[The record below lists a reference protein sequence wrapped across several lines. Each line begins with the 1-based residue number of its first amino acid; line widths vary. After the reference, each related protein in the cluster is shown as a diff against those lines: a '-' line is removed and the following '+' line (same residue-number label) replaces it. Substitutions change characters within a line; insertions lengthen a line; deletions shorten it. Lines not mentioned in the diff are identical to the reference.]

1 MPPEPV
7 IWPEREVRPLEPGV
21 VSPNNWTFLLSVSVP
36 FQRLKLVLPVLVPPM
51 LTSPVPRLATV
62 MALAMVVFPEL
73 FATRAMLLVPVL
85 PSPSTMEPL
94 PKEVDAPPMSVP
106 WLTNEPPA

>member
-1 MPPEPV
+1 
-7 IWPEREVRPLEPGV
+7 
-21 VSPNNWTFLLSVSVP
+21 
-36 FQRLKLVLPVLVPPM
+36 
-51 LTSPVPRLATV
+51 

-73 FATRAMLLVPVL
+73 FATRTMLLVPVL

>member
-7 IWPEREVRPLEPGV
+7 IWPRKEVRPLEPGV
-21 VSPNNWTFLLSVSVP
+21 VSANTWTFLLSVSVP
-36 FQRLKLVLPVLVPPM
+36 VQALALPAPVLVPPM

-73 FATRAMLLVPVL
+73 FAIRTMLLVPLL
-85 PSPSTMEPL
+85 PSPRTMDPL
-94 PKEVDAPPMSVP
+94 PKEVEALPTRVP
-106 WLTNEPPA
+106 

>member
-1 MPPEPV
+1 
-7 IWPEREVRPLEPGV
+7 
-21 VSPNNWTFLLSVSVP
+21 
-36 FQRLKLVLPVLVPPM
+36 
-51 LTSPVPRLATV
+51 